1 VIKVNLML
9 LKMQGNIFNI
19 QRIEKKIEN
28 NRKKWEKEIRKKKKE
43 KIEMK

>member
-1 VIKVNLML
+1 ML